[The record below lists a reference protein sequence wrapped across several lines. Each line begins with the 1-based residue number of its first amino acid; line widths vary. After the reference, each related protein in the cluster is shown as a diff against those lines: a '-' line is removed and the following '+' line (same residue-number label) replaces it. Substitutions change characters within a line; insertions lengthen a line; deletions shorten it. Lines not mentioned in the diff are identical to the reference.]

1 MSREARAA
9 ARAAAANRASSTDEF
24 VHVSSVDDDGDAAD
38 ADVAAGAGAGA
49 PAPSSNSGTPNGIAT
64 STTLVGAGLDSS
76 AGAAVDAPSA
86 AASAA
91 PAPPAF
97 TWNAA
102 PGVNAINVPREAV
115 NADKVAA
122 VLPTIVAA
130 TEGMTLSDLTA
141 LLSGLRR
148 VQYDHRDECDK
159 TSVATAL
166 LECLQQ
172 HVQAARSF

>member
-24 VHVSSVDDDGDAAD
+24 VHVSPMDNDGDAAD
-38 ADVAAGAGAGA
+38 AVSVAGAAAGALTSSSDTPTGLATNATVAGAG
-49 PAPSSNSGTPNGIAT
+49 I
-64 STTLVGAGLDSS
+64 DSS
-76 AGAAVDAPSA
+76 AGAAVDASSA
-86 AASAA
+86 ASSAA
-91 PAPPAF
+91 PTAPAF
-97 TWNAA
+97 TRSSA
-102 PGVNAINVPREAV
+102 PGVITINVPREAV

-130 TEGMTLSDLTA
+130 TEGMTLSALTA

-172 HVQAARSF
+172 HVLMSGGF